1 MSAVNTPAAM
11 GLAPLVE
18 RYNALRADNLRE
30 LLACYAEQAHFKD
43 PFNDVVGRAEIDRI
57 FRHMFATLEQPTFV
71 IGNALAGNRDAML
84 RWEFRF
90 GLSGKSYLVPGS
102 TALAFDDS
110 GRVIDHVDYWD
121 PTETVWAHLP
131 LVGAPVRWL
140 RRRFSSAHF
149 ERG

>member
-1 MSAVNTPAAM
+1 MSEATTPASI
-11 GLAPLVE
+11 GLPPLVE
-18 RYNALRADNLRE
+18 RYNALRVDTLRE

-43 PFNDVVGRAEIDRI
+43 PFNDVVGRAGNDRI

>member
-1 MSAVNTPAAM
+1 MTGPVSPAAI
-11 GLAPLVE
+11 GLVPLVAG
-18 RYNALRADNLRE
+18 YNALRPTICANCC
-30 LLACYAEQAHFKD
+30 ACYAEQAHSRTHSMTWSGL
-43 PFNDVVGRAEIDRI
+43 PEIDRI
-57 FRHMFATLEQPTFV
+57 FRHMSATLEQPGFV
-71 IGNALAGNRDAML
+71 IGNALAGERDAML

-140 RRRFSSAHF
+140 RRRFSSVNF
-149 ERG
+149 DRG

>member
-1 MSAVNTPAAM
+1 MSEATTPASI
-11 GLAPLVE
+11 GLPPLVE
-18 RYNALRADNLRE
+18 RYNALRVDTLRE